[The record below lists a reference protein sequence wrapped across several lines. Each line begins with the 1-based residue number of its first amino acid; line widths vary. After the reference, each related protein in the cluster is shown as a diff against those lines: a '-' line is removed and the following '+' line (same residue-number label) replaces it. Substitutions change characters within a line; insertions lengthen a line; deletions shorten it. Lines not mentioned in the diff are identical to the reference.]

1 MKNAEEQNAKTA
13 APQQGTADDEAGTL
27 IDIEP
32 ADRPQPDSTEINE
45 LIRKRVYAAVAMGF
59 VPLPLVDLAGLTAIQ
74 IEMLCALCKAHGIAF
89 QKQWIKSAISSLCG
103 SGVTVA
109 AVPVLSSLLKTIPVI
124 GLTTSAAT
132 ISMSGAATTY
142 ALGRVFDRH
151 FRNGGTLRDFDTEKS
166 KAYFSEKLEEGKA
179 FVKKMKPGK
188 KQDAAPSEATQSASE
203 TA

>member
-1 MKNAEEQNAKTA
+1 MKNAEEQNADAGSTQQETTDNTA
-13 APQQGTADDEAGTL
+13 STIIETEPEARLQPAPEA
-27 IDIEP
+27 
-32 ADRPQPDSTEINE
+32 IND
-45 LIRKRVYAAVAMGF
+45 LIRKRVYAAVGMGF

-74 IEMLCALCKAHGIAF
+74 VEMLHALCKMHGIAF

-109 AVPVLSSLLKTIPVI
+109 AVPMVSSLLKAIPVI

-151 FRNGGTLRDFDTEKS
+151 FRNGGTLKDFDCEKS
-166 KAYFSEKLEEGKA
+166 RAYFAEKVEEGKA
-179 FVKKMKPGK
+179 FIQKMKPGK
-188 KQDAAPSEATQSASE
+188 KQDSAPSEATQPASE